1 MNNRIKIVFQT
12 TTIIVFITLAS
23 CTNNTTGSTIFDPY
37 ENTNRET
44 HSFNKSLDKSLL
56 RPASNTY
63 VAIIPDPIVTGIS
76 NFSSNLELPITIL
89 NGILQL
95 DGEGVSKNT
104 GRFLINST
112 VGLLGIFDVA
122 SSVKMYEKNTNFD
135 QTLYTYG
142 ILEGAY
148 IEIPA
153 FGPNTERSTASLI
166 MSFAINPYGGVFKGA
181 QKIIPTT
188 AKVLDLMGKRHKY
201 SDVIEG
207 VLYESDDSYSQS
219 RQIYLE
225 RMRFN
230 FDRKLND
237 DVYEDPYASD

>member
-1 MNNRIKIVFQT
+1 MNNRIKILIQAT
-12 TTIIVFITLAS
+12 AIIIVTSLAS
-23 CTNNTTGSTIFDPY
+23 CTNNTTNSTIFDPY
-37 ENTNRET
+37 EDTNRKT
-44 HSFNKSLDKSLL
+44 HSFNKSLDKFLL

-63 VAIIPDPIVTGIS
+63 VAIIPNPIVTGIS
-76 NFSSNLELPITIL
+76 NFSSNLELPDTIL

-95 DGEGVSKNT
+95 DSEGISKNT

-122 SSVKMYEKNTNFD
+122 SSIKMYGKNTNFD

-142 ILEGAY
+142 IREGAY
-148 IEIPA
+148 TEIPA

-166 MSFAINPYGGVFKGA
+166 MNFAINPYGGVFKGA

-207 VLYESDDSYSQS
+207 VLYKSDDSYSQS

-230 FDRKLND
+230 FERKLD
-237 DVYEDPYASD
+237 DGVYEDPYASD

>member
-1 MNNRIKIVFQT
+1 MNKRIKILLQA
-12 TTIIVFITLAS
+12 TTIIVATTLAS
-23 CTNNTTGSTIFDPY
+23 CTNNTTSSTIFDPY
-37 ENTNRET
+37 EESNRKT
-44 HSFNKSLDKSLL
+44 HSFNKSLDKALL

-63 VAIIPDPIVTGIS
+63 VTIIPDPIVTGVS

-95 DGEGVSKNT
+95 DSEGVSKNT

-122 SSVKMYEKNTNFD
+122 SSIKMYGKNTSFD

-142 ILEGAY
+142 IREGAY
-148 IEIPA
+148 TEIPA

-181 QKIIPTT
+181 QKFIPTT

-201 SDVIEG
+201 SDVIDE
-207 VLYESDDSYSQS
+207 VLYKSDDSYSQS

-230 FDRKLND
+230 FERKLD
-237 DVYEDPYASD
+237 DSVYEDPYASD